1 MGLMIVEIPSVAVG
15 AIAAATI
22 GAAVT
27 LLGLIISKES
37 KTSEF
42 RQAWIDRLRE
52 EIKRL
57 LVAFNSVADASHRK
71 FDSHD
76 EKLKELLPLFNELN
90 SSVFAVS
97 LRLNPE
103 EDRSKKLIEDAN
115 ALVNLARSAGP
126 ILPEA
131 IRPLENN
138 LQESAKKLLKYEWK
152 RVKRG
157 EPFFFCLKW
166 GALAALIGLAF
177 VSTWLFVKGF
187 PAETLNA
194 SPAAAV
200 KPSPSPQLPDPAPKS
215 N

>member
-1 MGLMIVEIPSVAVG
+1 MIVEIPSVAVG
-15 AIAAATI
+15 AIVAATI

-42 RQAWIDRLRE
+42 RQAWIDGLRE
-52 EIKRL
+52 EIKSL

-76 EKLKELLPLFNELN
+76 EKLNYLLPLFNELN

-103 EDRSKKLIEDAN
+103 EARSKKLIEDAN
-115 ALVNLARSAGP
+115 ELVNLARSPGP
-126 ILPEA
+126 ISPDA
-131 IRPLENN
+131 IRPLETS
-138 LQESAKKLLKYEWK
+138 LQNSAKKLLKYEWK

-166 GALAALIGLAF
+166 GALAALIALAVVSNWVF
-177 VSTWLFVKGF
+177 VGGF
-187 PAETLNA
+187 PVEALNA
-194 SPAAAV
+194 SPAASI
-200 KPSPSPQLPDPAPKS
+200 KLPPSPSPSLP
-215 N
+215 